1 MKRDSFFSTA
11 AITCLIF
18 LAMLVGF
25 SWDTVWYSFKE
36 PVDIY
41 EEGYDFV
48 EAGKGGH
55 IDTTLWV
62 SLDRAVSQTTTTKS
76 RRGGSTSTTKHYYI
90 VPVYDADYNEYYVCV
105 EVSDSDKSSY
115 TRLVN
120 ATWTYLEDETLEDI
134 PHPGIKFTG
143 TAKKLDDDLYKHMKD
158 WFEEAEWF
166 ESDADIEKYVL
177 PIRLVSKDFDMRNG
191 FIIAYVVLAGLS
203 VLCFV
208 ISRKRNKKFEQKE
221 EEFRQQTQVVMGDE
235 VYVTLPMG
243 SYPKRE
249 LARVD
254 AFLAGQ
260 DKIQA
265 IAAFRDITGC
275 GLAEAKDIV
284 DHWYDYYI

>member
-1 MKRDSFFSTA
+1 
-11 AITCLIF
+11 
-18 LAMLVGF
+18 
-25 SWDTVWYSFKE
+25 
-36 PVDIY
+36 
-41 EEGYDFV
+41 
-48 EAGKGGH
+48 
-55 IDTTLWV
+55 
-62 SLDRAVSQTTTTKS
+62 
-76 RRGGSTSTTKHYYI
+76 
-90 VPVYDADYNEYYVCV
+90 
-105 EVSDSDKSSY
+105 
-115 TRLVN
+115 
-120 ATWTYLEDETLEDI
+120 
-134 PHPGIKFTG
+134 
-143 TAKKLDDDLYKHMKD
+143 MKD

-177 PIRLVSKDFDMRNG
+177 PIRLVAKSFEMRNAFMIG
-191 FIIAYVVLAGLS
+191 YVVLAGLS
-203 VLCFV
+203 ILCFV

>member
-41 EEGYDFV
+41 EQGYDFV

-55 IDTTLWV
+55 IETTLFA
-62 SLDRAVSQTTTTKS
+62 SLDKAVSQTTTTKS
-76 RRGGSTSTTKHYYI
+76 RRGGTTTTTKHYYI
-90 VPVYDADYNEYYVCV
+90 VPVYDADDNEYYVCV
-105 EVSDSDKSSY
+105 EVLDSNKSPY
-115 TRLVN
+115 TNLVN
-120 ATWTYLEDETLEDI
+120 ETWEYYFEGTQDI
-134 PHPGIKFTG
+134 PPEGVKFTG
-143 TAKKLDDDLYKHMKD
+143 TAKKLDKDIYKHVKD

-177 PIRLVSKDFDMRNG
+177 PIRLVAKSFEMRNAFMIG
-191 FIIAYVVLAGLS
+191 YVVLAGLS
-203 VLCFV
+203 ILCFV